1 MEIADIHIPFA
12 RWCDE
17 RGIPYHRNRPDKRT
31 TAIKGDPD
39 FLLTWCSYCVYIEC
53 KVPGRKLSKD
63 QEKRIAYLR
72 KAGNKVAICY
82 SVQDCIEAAQ
92 GVLCQSGHKNDVAGR
107 TESQDVAYMPKSDE
121 AIDAF
126 FKQVVA
132 RTTAGSAYEIPVIR
146 KPEPP
151 TQNTIEGQ
159 KESPSEPAPLPC
171 FIASFGGQDCVFL
184 PTPSPAHPLACRLL
198 RTATQYD
205 LLNIPR
211 R

>member
-1 MEIADIHIPFA
+1 MTDIQIPFA
-12 RWCDE
+12 RWCDV
-17 RGIPYHRNRPDKRT
+17 RGIPFHRNRPDKRT

-82 SVQDCIEAAQ
+82 SLQECVEAAK
-92 GVLCQSGHKNDVAGR
+92 GILCQSGDKNDVAR
-107 TESQDVAYMPKSDE
+107 RSERQNEAPIPKSDE
-121 AIDAF
+121 DIAAF
-126 FKQVVA
+126 FKEVVT
-132 RTTAGSAYEIPVIR
+132 RTPAGSEYEIPVIR
-146 KPEPP
+146 KPKSP
-151 TQNTIEGQ
+151 TQNPVEVQ

-198 RTATQYD
+198 RPASQYD
-205 LLNIPR
+205 LLNISR